1 MSAAGAVHPTAV
13 VDPSAVLGEGVEIGA
28 YAIVGAGVVLGA
40 GTKLLPHAMV
50 LGPTTLGAAN
60 VVHSFA
66 VLGGEAQHLRATSRT
81 LIIGD
86 RNVFREH
93 VTVHRGT
100 VGSGVPVTA
109 AAGEGTTRIAD
120 EVLVM
125 CGAHVGHDVHVGRGV
140 VISNGVQLAGHCVV
154 GDHVVFGGLAGV
166 AQFVRIGESA
176 FVAAGAMV
184 EREVPPFLVVQGD
197 RARVRG
203 VNKVGLSRRGVPAE
217 SITKLERAY
226 RLLFSKETPRATA
239 HAEIKE
245 SALAEDPYVRRLLSA
260 MIR

>member
-1 MSAAGAVHPTAV
+1 MT
-13 VDPSAVLGEGVEIGA
+13 
-28 YAIVGAGVVLGA
+28 LGA
-40 GTKLLPHAMV
+40 GDAAPAHAMV
-50 LGPTTLGAAN
+50 LGPTTLGAGN

-66 VLGGEAQHLRATSRT
+66 VLGGEAQHLRGSSRT
-81 LIIGD
+81 LVIGD

-100 VGSGVPVTA
+100 VGTGVPVTA

-120 EVLVM
+120 DVLVM
-125 CGAHVGHDVHVGRGV
+125 CGAHVGHDVQVGRGV
-140 VISNGVQLAGHCVV
+140 IISNGVQLAGHCIVD
-154 GDHVVFGGLAGV
+154 DHVVFGGLAGV

-217 SITKLERAY
+217 SISRLERAY
-226 RLLFSKETPRATA
+226 RLLFSRETPRATA
-239 HAEIKE
+239 HAEIRE
-245 SALAEDPYVRRLLSA
+245 SALAEDPYVRRLLSSL
-260 MIR
+260 IR

>member
-1 MSAAGAVHPTAV
+1 MTTIHPTAI
-13 VDPSAVLGEGVEIGA
+13 VDRSAVLGEGVEIGA
-28 YAIVGAGVVLGA
+28 YAIVGAEVTLGP
-40 GTKLLPHAMV
+40 GTRLHPHAIV
-50 LGPTTLGAAN
+50 QGPSTLGAEN

-66 VLGGEAQHLRATSRT
+66 VLGGDAQHLRAASRA
-81 LIIGD
+81 LLIGD

-100 VGSGVPVTA
+100 VGTA
-109 AAGEGTTRIAD
+109 SDGTTRLAD
-120 EVLVM
+120 DVLVM
-125 CGAHVGHDVHVGRGV
+125 CGAHVGHDVQVGRGV
-140 VISNGVQLAGHCVV
+140 VISNGVQLAGHAVV

-203 VNKVGLSRRGVPAE
+203 VNKVGLLRRGVPPE
-217 SITKLERAY
+217 SIARLERAY
-226 RLLFSKETPRATA
+226 RLLFARDTPRATA

-245 SALAEDPYVRRLLSA
+245 SALAEDPYVRRLLSSL
-260 MIR
+260 IR

>member
-1 MSAAGAVHPTAV
+1 MSARVHPTAI
-13 VDPSAVLGEGVEIGA
+13 VDPSAVLGDEVDIGA
-28 YAIVGAGVVLGA
+28 YAIVGADVVLGP
-40 GTKLLPHAMV
+40 GTRLHAHAVV
-50 LGPTTLGAAN
+50 LGPTTIGAGN

-66 VLGGEAQHLRATSRT
+66 VLGGEAQHLRASSRT

-100 VGSGVPVTA
+100 D
-109 AAGEGTTRIAD
+109 AGADTTGGATCIAD
-120 EVLVM
+120 DVLVM
-125 CGAHVGHDVHVGRGV
+125 CGAHVGHDVQIARGV
-140 VISNGVQLAGHCVV
+140 VMSNGVQLAGHAIVEE
-154 GDHVVFGGLAGV
+154 HAVFGGLAGV
-166 AQFVRIGESA
+166 AQFVRVGESA

-203 VNKVGLSRRGVPAE
+203 VNKVGLARRKVPPE
-217 SITKLERAY
+217 SVARLERAY
-226 RLLFSKETPRATA
+226 RLLFSRETPRATA

-245 SALAEDPYVRRLLSA
+245 SALAEDPYVRRLLSSL
-260 MIR
+260 IR